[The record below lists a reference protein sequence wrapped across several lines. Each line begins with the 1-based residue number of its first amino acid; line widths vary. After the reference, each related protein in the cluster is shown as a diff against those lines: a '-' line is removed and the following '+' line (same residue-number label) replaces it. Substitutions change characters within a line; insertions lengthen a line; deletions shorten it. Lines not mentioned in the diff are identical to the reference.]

1 MNRNRGWDWKDSAS
15 GSDKLNVRIF
25 WVFDAGWLGSE
36 EPGAVDAVVNS
47 LTDLKPQGPRGKCQ
61 RQQKQNGKKN
71 RLPL

>member
-15 GSDKLNVRIF
+15 GIKSLMPE
-25 WVFDAGWLGSE
+25 GSE
-36 EPGAVDAVVNS
+36 VHKEPGAVDAVVNS